1 MVHLMHVQ
9 VRLKSKLEL
18 EKEDMREACKAHFKV
33 FQDPVN
39 GSALRLD
46 IILHS
51 NFSFAAGHHEVRS
64 ILIILQSFFAVGFGL
79 VEDVD
84 VALAASVKVA
94 IR

>member
-1 MVHLMHVQ
+1 MHVQ

-64 ILIILQSFFAVGFGL
+64 ILIILQSFFAAGFGL

-84 VALAASVKVA
+84 VVLAASVKVV
-94 IR
+94 RR